1 MTDLTSA
8 LKGAMRLRQRLHGD
22 SQTTFYRLL
31 HHGEGVQGLTLEHIG
46 TVGVL
51 RSRTLACSP
60 ARVQSFKTCTPTSD
74 IKPIS
79 VSLSRSIQFCPF
91 PGSIAAS

>member
-8 LKGAMRLRQRLHGD
+8 LEWAMRLRQRLYAD
-22 SQTTFYRLL
+22 QTTFYRLL